1 MSSDSD
7 PFERFLRPSET
18 ETDEERA
25 ARIAAETT
33 AARVSI
39 EIDESL
45 KAERLAAKKRRQK
58 EVKALL
64 LGQEAILDALVL
76 EFQSL
81 PGSSSRDHD
90 GFSISLGS
98 DGNRRDASFVEIK
111 MRLSPVLSIEGQL
124 VQKLNFGAEA
134 EDAASGV
141 VRSWPATKS
150 GELTVRGASWK
161 KSFQKK
167 QYDGLAASGPKSVDG
182 GIDWDDREDPG
193 VIFNACREE
202 MVALWND
209 PRVRATL
216 QKQKVDLADSGG
228 FFLDELDRIT
238 ARRYIPSD
246 DDVLRA
252 RLKTAGAA
260 EHSFTMTAGPEKGTV
275 WRIYDVGG
283 SRSQRLI
290 WASFFDDVDAVLFL
304 APVSAFDQVLSED
317 RTMNRLQDSLTL
329 WTELCKNKILAE
341 VPLVLFLNKSDLLKK
356 KIESG
361 VQLKKYIPSY
371 GDRPNTF
378 SAIAKY
384 FLSKFDNA
392 KKHQPNPTRDI
403 YSYLTHLT
411 DRQGMIAIITNVRGM
426 ILVCHFP

>member
-317 RTMNRLQDSLTL
+317 RTMNRSEKCTKAAEKSQLTSWCKRRLQDSLTL

-361 VQLKKYIPSY
+361 EYTPQT
-371 GDRPNTF
+371 DE
-378 SAIAKY
+378 
-384 FLSKFDNA
+384 NA
-392 KKHQPNPTRDI
+392 VTQP
-403 YSYLTHLT
+403 
-411 DRQGMIAIITNVRGM
+411 
-426 ILVCHFP
+426 